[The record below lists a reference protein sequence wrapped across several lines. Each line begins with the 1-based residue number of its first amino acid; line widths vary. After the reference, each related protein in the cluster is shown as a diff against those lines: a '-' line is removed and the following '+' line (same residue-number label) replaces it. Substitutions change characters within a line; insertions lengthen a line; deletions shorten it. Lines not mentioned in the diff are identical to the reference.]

1 MADRLLVF
9 DMDGVLVDVTESYRE
24 SIRQTVRHFTGREI
38 TPAYIQDLK
47 NEGGWNNDWALSH
60 KIIGDFGVRADYAA
74 VVAYFQSIFF
84 GDDSEG
90 LVHRE
95 QWIAGP
101 GLLEELG
108 RRYRL
113 SLFTGRLRE
122 EARVTLDRFA
132 THLDF
137 DPVICSD
144 DVTRGKPHPEGL
156 LKIASEIPR
165 AELWYV
171 GDTVDDAR
179 CAKAAGVRFI
189 GIAAP
194 GSPRRAELAA
204 LLASEGALAVLDD
217 INQLNSVLPS

>member
-9 DMDGVLVDVTESYRE
+9 DMDGVLVDVSESYRE
-24 SIRQTVRHFTGREI
+24 GIRQTVRYFTGREI
-38 TPAYIQDLK
+38 TPVYIQDLK
-47 NEGGWNNDWALSH
+47 NDGGWNNDWALSH
-60 KIIGDFGVRADYAA
+60 QIIGDFGVKVDYAT

-84 GDDSEG
+84 GDDSDG
-90 LVHRE
+90 LVLRE
-95 QWIAGP
+95 KWIAVP
-101 GLLEELG
+101 GLLEDLG
-108 RRYRL
+108 LRYRL

-122 EARVTLDRFA
+122 EAQVTLDRFA
-132 THLDF
+132 THLKF

-156 LKIASEIPR
+156 LKIAGGIPY

-179 CAKAAGVRFI
+179 CAKAADARFI

-194 GSPRRAELAA
+194 GSPRRAELSA
-204 LLASEGALAVLDD
+204 LLASEGAIAVLDD
-217 INQLNSVLPS
+217 INQINSVLPS